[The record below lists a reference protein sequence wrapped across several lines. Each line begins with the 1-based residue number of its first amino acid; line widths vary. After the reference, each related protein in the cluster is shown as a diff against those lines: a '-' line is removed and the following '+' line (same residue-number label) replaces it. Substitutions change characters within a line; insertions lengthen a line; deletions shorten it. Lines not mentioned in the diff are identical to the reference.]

1 MALTHLLSGID
12 LSFQQAAETSGGSGS
27 YFSTLGTKNPRAG
40 RGGRRVC
47 VCREQ
52 QKNRASEGPTAPPP
66 RLCDHRPVLF
76 PLWAP
81 LFIFKMKRLD

>member
-66 RLCDHRPVLF
+66 GCVTTGQSFSPSGPHSSSL
-76 PLWAP
+76 
-81 LFIFKMKRLD
+81 K